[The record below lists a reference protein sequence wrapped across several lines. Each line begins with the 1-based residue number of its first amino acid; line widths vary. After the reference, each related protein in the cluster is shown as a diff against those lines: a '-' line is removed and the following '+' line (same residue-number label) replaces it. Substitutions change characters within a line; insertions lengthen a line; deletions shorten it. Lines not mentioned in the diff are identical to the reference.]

1 MKNSAWKRRA
11 LMGVVLGTSAFALA
25 ACEEEVDAVVLEQD
39 FDCSADADLPFGM
52 TTDQCEDLR
61 ETAIEEH
68 QASAPR
74 YDAVDVCEE
83 QHGAG
88 NCQAAEAVGG
98 GSIFMPLLAG
108 YMIGNMM
115 SNNARS
121 YRARPLVGG
130 SSGGYLTTDG
140 RTRIGSLGGATKVTS
155 RALTTTPA
163 TTIGRPAMTR
173 ATVGARGGFGGSSTG
188 GSFRGG

>member
-1 MKNSAWKRRA
+1 
-11 LMGVVLGTSAFALA
+11 MGVVLGTSAFALA
-25 ACEEEVDAVVLEQD
+25 ACEEEVDTVVLEQD
-39 FDCSADADLPFGM
+39 FDCSAGADLPFGM
-52 TTDQCEDLR
+52 TTAQCEDLR
-61 ETAIEEH
+61 DAAIEEH

-83 QHGAG
+83 QHGVG
-88 NCQAAEAVGG
+88 NCQAAEGAGG

-115 SNNARS
+115 RNTSAGA

-130 SSGGYLTTDG
+130 SAGGYLTTDG
-140 RTRIGSLGGATKVTS
+140 RTRVGSLGGTTRVSA
-155 RALTTTPA
+155 RALTATPA
-163 TTIGRPAMTR
+163 TTIGKPAMTR
-173 ATVGARGGFGGSSTG
+173 ATVSARGGFGGSSTG